1 MSYNYTPLNQT
12 ATRLITTF
20 GRDVTFTRQTQD
32 AYNPATGV
40 TSNTSSTYT
49 KKCVIGQFDDA
60 QIGSSKSGQPKRA
73 VMAGTRIS
81 ANAESG
87 DYLVD
92 DVATIDGEQFRV
104 ISVTQVNPAG
114 TQVYFVLEMQK

>member
-49 KKCVIGQFDDA
+49 KKCVY
-60 QIGSSKSGQPKRA
+60 RA
-73 VMAGTRIS
+73 VLMMLQSVHLNLDSLRERLWLAL
-81 ANAESG
+81 ES
-87 DYLVD
+87 VQTQK
-92 DVATIDGEQFRV
+92 AV
-104 ISVTQVNPAG
+104 IIW
-114 TQVYFVLEMQK
+114 